1 MSVQSERA
9 AIAEAVDR
17 ASDTR
22 AIITGAGA
30 LKETGDLFISQF
42 GRHPALLICDD
53 VTAGIALAAVREN
66 LEGAG
71 VTVIGEMILPGN
83 PTLKPEVETSQTI
96 ARELNESLAI
106 PVAIG
111 AGTIN
116 DLVKY
121 GAALAKRSYLI
132 VATAASMDGYAASG
146 AALIANGFKQTFVC
160 PAPQA
165 VLADLDIVRN
175 APTAMTSS
183 GYADLIGKITAG
195 ADWILAE
202 TVGIE
207 TIDPAIW
214 AMVQPWVRELL
225 PAAERVRSHDPESLE
240 TLVNGLLMSGLA
252 MQASGTSRPA
262 SGSEHQFSHYWEM
275 QGLSVD
281 HTPVSHGFK
290 VGIGSLAVSALYE
303 SLLNLTEADLERS
316 ATDRWPKFSN
326 IESTIN
332 SWKDDPR
339 VIERAVIESR
349 AKYPSNDLRIQHVTQ
364 LRAQWP
370 ELQQRLRAQLLPAAE
385 LREILKLAGCPVTAE
400 EIGLSRKRLKGAYA
414 AARQIRRR
422 YTVLDTV
429 TELGRFDRFVDD
441 LFKPSGFWSEKR
453 E

>member
-1 MSVQSERA
+1 VTIQSERA

-22 AIITGAGA
+22 AIITGAGVLA
-30 LKETGDLFISQF
+30 ETGDLFISQF

-53 VTAGIALAAVREN
+53 VTAGIALEAVRTN
-66 LEGAG
+66 LESAG
-71 VTVIGEMILPGN
+71 VTIAGEMILPGN
-83 PTLKPEVETSQTI
+83 PTVKPEVETSQAI
-96 ARELNESLAI
+96 ARKLNGSLAI

-146 AALIANGFKQTFVC
+146 AALIANGFKQTFAC

-175 APTAMTSS
+175 APTAMTGS

-202 TVGIE
+202 AVGIE
-207 TIDPAIW
+207 AIDPAVW
-214 AMVQPWVRELL
+214 AMVQPWVRQLL
-225 PAAERVRSHDPESLE
+225 PAAEKVKSHDPESLE

-262 SGSEHQFSHYWEM
+262 SGAEHQFSHYWEM
-275 QGLSVD
+275 QGLSID
-281 HTPVSHGFK
+281 HNPVSHGFK
-290 VGIGSLAVSALYE
+290 VGVGALAVSALYE
-303 SLLNLTEADLERS
+303 SLLNLTEADIERA
-316 ATDRWPKFSN
+316 ATDRWPKFSS

-349 AKYPSNDLRIQHVTQ
+349 AKYPSNNLRIQHVNR
-364 LRAQWP
+364 LRANWP
-370 ELQQRLRAQLLPAAE
+370 ELQQRLREQLLPAAE
-385 LREILKLAGCPVTAE
+385 LRQVLQLAGCPVTAE
-400 EIGLSRKRLKGAYA
+400 AIGLSRKRLKGAYA

-429 TELGRFDRFVDD
+429 TELGRFDRFVED
-441 LFKPSGFWSEKR
+441 LFKPSGFWADKR
-453 E
+453 

>member
-1 MSVQSERA
+1 MTVQSERA
-9 AIAEAVDR
+9 AIAEAVAR

-22 AIITGAGA
+22 AIVTGSGA
-30 LKETGDLFISQF
+30 LADTGDLFISQF
-42 GRHPALLICDD
+42 GRHPALLVCDEI
-53 VTAGIALAAVREN
+53 TAGVALEAVRDR
-66 LEGAG
+66 LEAAG
-71 VTVIGEMILPGN
+71 VTIAGEIILPS
-83 PTLKPEVETSQTI
+83 KPLVKPDVEISQSI
-96 ARELNESLAI
+96 ASELTGSLAV

-121 GAALAKRSYLI
+121 GASLAQRSYLI

-146 AALIANGFKQTFVC
+146 AALIANGFKQTFPC

-165 VLADLDIVRN
+165 VLADLDIIRD

-202 TVGIE
+202 AVGIE
-207 TIDPAIW
+207 SIDSAVW
-214 AMVQPWVRELL
+214 AMVQPWVRDLL
-225 PAAERVRSHDPESLE
+225 PAANQVQAHDPATLE

-281 HTPVSHGFK
+281 HAPVSHGFK

-303 SLLNLTEADLERS
+303 SLLNLTDRDLERA
-316 ATDRWPKFSN
+316 ATDRWPKFSS
-326 IESTIN
+326 IETTIN

-339 VIERAVIESR
+339 VIERAIVESR
-349 AKYPSNDLRIQHVTQ
+349 AKYPSNDLRVGHINR
-364 LRAQWP
+364 LRANWP
-370 ELQQRLRAQLLPAAE
+370 DIQQRLRDQLLPAAE
-385 LREILKLAGCPVTAE
+385 LREVLESAGCPVSADA
-400 EIGLSRKRLKGAYA
+400 IGLSRKRLKGAYA

-441 LFKPSGFWSEKR
+441 LFKPSGFWGGKH
-453 E
+453 

>member
-1 MSVQSERA
+1 VTVQTERA

-22 AIITGAGA
+22 AIISGAGA
-30 LKETGDLFISQF
+30 LKDTGDLFISQF

-53 VTAGIALAAVREN
+53 ITAGIALAAVRET
-66 LEGAG
+66 LKSAG
-71 VTVIGEMILPGN
+71 VTIAGEMILPGN
-83 PTLKPEVETSQTI
+83 PIVKPEVETSQAI
-96 ARELNESLAI
+96 ARELTGSLAI

-111 AGTIN
+111 SGTIN

-121 GAALAKRSYLI
+121 GAALASRSYLI

-146 AALIANGFKQTFVC
+146 AALIANSFKQTFAC

-165 VLADLDIVRN
+165 VIADLDILRN

-207 TIDPAIW
+207 AIDPAVW
-214 AMVQPWVRELL
+214 SMVQPWVRQLL
-225 PAAERVRSHDPESLE
+225 PAAERVRAHDPESLE

-275 QGLSVD
+275 QGLSID

-290 VGIGSLAVSALYE
+290 VGVGSLAVSALYE
-303 SLLNLTEADLERS
+303 SLLNLTDADLKR
-316 ATDRWPKFSN
+316 ATTDRWPKFSS
-326 IESTIN
+326 IETTIK

-349 AKYPSNDLRIQHVTQ
+349 AKYPSSDLRIAHVNR
-364 LRAQWP
+364 LRGNWP
-370 ELQQRLRAQLLPAAE
+370 ELQQRLREQLLPANE
-385 LREILKLAGCPVTAE
+385 LRDVLHSAGCPVTTEA
-400 EIGLSRKRLKGAYA
+400 IGLSRKRLKGAYA

-422 YTVLDTV
+422 YTVLDAV
-429 TELGRFDRFVDD
+429 TELGRFDLLVED
-441 LFKPSGFWSEKR
+441 LFKPSGFWR
-453 E
+453 EQR